1 MAPDKPKFKQM
12 VKEIQEERIR
22 ASLILIDPFLRTGKY
37 DDAEQEFARLVQD
50 LGLLDRAGAVAD
62 KV

>member
-1 MAPDKPKFKQM
+1 MAPDKPKFKQI
-12 VKEIQEERIR
+12 VKELQEERIK
-22 ASLILIDPFLRTGKY
+22 ASVILIDQFLRTGKY

-50 LGLLDRAGAVAD
+50 INLLDRAVAVAD